1 MFNVKILSFTLSQVQ
16 NINNFGIE
24 LYNVRSIEFF
34 KKNGIKVLKKL
45 SGYQVFLHG

>member
-24 LYNVRSIEFF
+24 LYNIGSIDFF
-34 KKNGIKVLKKL
+34 LKIKVLKKL
-45 SGYQVFLHG
+45 SVYQVFLHG